1 MKAVKGYCTSFFSS
15 NISKFLQSTKV
26 YDALGDGHCL
36 VYSWEVAL
44 RGSNTTDFKPSYEAL
59 LCLIDMEVK
68 RNEDKYSSFLVSTN
82 IDKDAKKYLQE
93 KKYSS
98 EIGDIII
105 NVLANSTSTEAY
117 IYKRNQS
124 NEYNQTNFIEPRQ
137 PAINGNV
144 HLLGTGEHYQ
154 PIVPGSFIFEGK
166 YCLLLFI
173 NNNYYYLL
181 IILFIIVYYC
191 LQFIILHI

>member
-1 MKAVKGYCTSFFSS
+1 
-15 NISKFLQSTKV
+15 
-26 YDALGDGHCL
+26 
-36 VYSWEVAL
+36 
-44 RGSNTTDFKPSYEAL
+44 
-59 LCLIDMEVK
+59 MEVK

-98 EIGDIII
+98 ETGDIII

-137 PAINGNV
+137 PAINGDV